1 MVTHLRKLRDDEGA
15 SQTAYAARV
24 GVSLQTYGPIE
35 SGRSTPTDKV
45 AKLMEAAFGEP
56 VAVLLSDTGKNVNA

>member
-1 MVTHLRKLRDDEGA
+1 MTHLRKLRDDEGA

-45 AKLMEAAFGEP
+45 AKLLEAAFGEP
-56 VAVLLSDTGKNVNA
+56 VTTLLAEAGKNVTA